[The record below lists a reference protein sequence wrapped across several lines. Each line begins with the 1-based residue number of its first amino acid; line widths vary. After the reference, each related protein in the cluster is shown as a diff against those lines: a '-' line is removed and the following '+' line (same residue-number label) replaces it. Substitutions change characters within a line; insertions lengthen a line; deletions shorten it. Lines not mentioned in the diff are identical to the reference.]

1 MWFSFSDEV
10 SAFSVAVTFSSGTT
24 LRLTMLMRS
33 RLWRKSALSW
43 FRAFSDTAASLID
56 FSHLSTS
63 SFALASSK
71 SASFHQSLLRSL
83 QCPCGERTSAPPAA
97 SPSCAPPVP
106 ACCSRRRPP
115 ACAPAPASPPSA
127 DSECAAAF
135 AQRARGAQHACSPVA
150 GASTMHLRL
159 QSHLLQ
165 QRLRLRVGALR
176 VGDES
181 RLAHGRQTH
190 AEVVCEEEF

>member
-71 SASFHQSLLRSL
+71 SASFHQSLL
-83 QCPCGERTSAPPAA
+83 
-97 SPSCAPPVP
+97 
-106 ACCSRRRPP
+106 
-115 ACAPAPASPPSA
+115 
-127 DSECAAAF
+127 
-135 AQRARGAQHACSPVA
+135 
-150 GASTMHLRL
+150 
-159 QSHLLQ
+159 
-165 QRLRLRVGALR
+165 
-176 VGDES
+176 
-181 RLAHGRQTH
+181 
-190 AEVVCEEEF
+190 